1 MGNQPNL
8 VVVDDE
14 PMMLHLL
21 SQTLGSQ
28 GFNVLTAPNGVEAF
42 ELIKGNPVSLIL
54 TDLHMP
60 KGGGLKLLELL
71 RASAHKAIPVIV
83 MSGDADDLKPF
94 QTEGITIL
102 RKPFR
107 RRELVEL
114 ISSIL
119 EPVKA

>member
-119 EPVKA
+119 EPAKA